1 MALNLSRNTKVF
13 VSSVNGVHAS
23 GGSVV
28 TLDNF
33 TAGSG
38 YAVGDILDMA
48 NGSGSG
54 LQVIVAAIDGSGG
67 VTEVFIPNNYR
78 GTGYAATD
86 TGLAASAVTGSGS
99 SFACD
104 VLAVSSTT
112 TADGSRTA
120 TGLFKGNEKD
130 ANTFRIGVLDGY
142 SFSQANETTDVT
154 ISEAGATP
162 ARGSKRFNDSLS
174 PAEWSFQTY
183 ARPFEHGSAS
193 YRASGTHDFAENIL
207 WAALSGQAIPTSAGS
222 SDNSGNTTNSGINFN
237 ANDVEVDFESSD
249 SHELLKLNIFFALE
263 NTTYRLNECQVNQ
276 VEIDFAIDGI
286 ATLSWSGNATSIDQ
300 VDSAIEDPSKALNC
314 NTSGAN
320 GSTTVSTYVEK
331 YNYVDVTGSSDAD
344 YLRNKLSTLTLSNAV
359 QGGGAS
365 AGGLDAVSNYSIA
378 ITGGNIT
385 IANNITYLTPETLG
399 IVDQPIGSFTGTRM
413 VSGSLTCYLDN
424 KANGSNSLL
433 KALQGATNLV
443 TNSFDMSL
451 FMGGDS
457 TAFASRTTP
466 VIEFDI
472 GAAHLSI
479 PTIETADIISTN
491 IEFMALG
498 TSLTDQDEILVKGH
512 GVTVHSETGYDDTSS
527 NAV

>member
-54 LQVIVAAIDGSGG
+54 LQVIVAAITGG
-67 VTEVFIPNNYR
+67 GATGPVSEVFIPNNYR

-104 VLAVSSTT
+104 VLAVTGT
-112 TADGSRTA
+112 TADGARTG

-154 ISEAGATP
+154 ISEAGAAP
-162 ARGSKRFNDSLS
+162 ARGSKRFNDSLA

-207 WAALSGQAIPTSAGS
+207 WAALSGQAIPTSRR
-222 SDNSGNTTNSGINFN
+222 
-237 ANDVEVDFESSD
+237 
-249 SHELLKLNIFFALE
+249 FF
-263 NTTYRLNECQVNQ
+263 R
-276 VEIDFAIDGI
+276 
-286 ATLSWSGNATSIDQ
+286 
-300 VDSAIEDPSKALNC
+300 
-314 NTSGAN
+314 
-320 GSTTVSTYVEK
+320 
-331 YNYVDVTGSSDAD
+331 
-344 YLRNKLSTLTLSNAV
+344 
-359 QGGGAS
+359 
-365 AGGLDAVSNYSIA
+365 
-378 ITGGNIT
+378 
-385 IANNITYLTPETLG
+385 
-399 IVDQPIGSFTGTRM
+399 
-413 VSGSLTCYLDN
+413 
-424 KANGSNSLL
+424 
-433 KALQGATNLV
+433 
-443 TNSFDMSL
+443 
-451 FMGGDS
+451 
-457 TAFASRTTP
+457 
-466 VIEFDI
+466 
-472 GAAHLSI
+472 
-479 PTIETADIISTN
+479 
-491 IEFMALG
+491 
-498 TSLTDQDEILVKGH
+498 
-512 GVTVHSETGYDDTSS
+512 
-527 NAV
+527 